1 MSFGLNAAFSLFTNF
16 AGFRLD
22 PYQGCNFLVEIENTF
37 AGAFS
42 ECTGLV
48 VETEVQQYREGGVN
62 EFIHSFVT
70 GTKYTNL
77 TLKHGLTLIDGL
89 WLWHQDVVQGKIQ
102 RRNGTIYLLDK
113 NKGPVLW
120 WDFKGAYPVKW
131 TGPDLKADNANVAF
145 ETVELTHRGLSRP
158 KFAAQIAGAAGL
170 LAGQLDL
177 SLGFN
182 T

>member
-1 MSFGLNAAFSLFTNF
+1 MPFGLNAAFSLVTNMLGVR
-16 AGFRLD
+16 AD

-42 ECTGLV
+42 DCTGLV
-48 VETEVQQYREGGVN
+48 IETELQAYKEGGNN
-62 EFIHSFVT
+62 EFTHQFAS

-77 TLKHGLTLIDGL
+77 TLRHGLTLIDGL
-89 WLWHQDVVQGKIQ
+89 WLWHQDVVQGKIE

-113 NKGPVLW
+113 FKGPVLW

-131 TGPDLKADNANVAF
+131 TGPDLKADSAAVAF
-145 ETVELTHRGLSRP
+145 ESVELTHRGLSRP

-170 LAGQLDL
+170 IAGQLDL